1 MSAGFKV
8 ADEVFWG
15 TNGAVEAY
23 VVALAAEAAAR
34 FGPGD
39 PLAAFFQDEREGFFT
54 GKVVFLDE
62 CLGDDARRGQFVEI
76 LDAATDQLLREG
88 TFTEYGREW
97 VATVVARLRAR
108 VAGSSPA
115 EPVYGLKSQ

>member
-8 ADEVFWG
+8 ADDIFWG

-23 VVALAAEAAAR
+23 LEALAAQAVGR

-39 PLAAFFQDEREGFFT
+39 PLATFFQDERDGFFT
-54 GKVVFLDE
+54 GKVLFLDKWLE
-62 CLGDDARRGQFVEI
+62 DSAGRRRFVEI
-76 LDAATDQLLREG
+76 LDAATDQLLREEA
-88 TFTEYGREW
+88 FTEYGREG

-108 VAGSSPA
+108 VAAGSSA
-115 EPVYGLKSQ
+115 ER